1 MLPEIKK
8 LVAELKPHKS
18 RISVVAVTGIVNALA
33 TARLAFLSKVLF
45 DALSAN
51 NQQEL
56 MKQVPIVI
64 GLGFIQA
71 LARYYHI
78 YNMNFVA
85 ESVVSTIREKLQY
98 KFMRLN
104 LSFHNNYAAGSGGL
118 ISRILNDIKI
128 IQDGLRVVADIFLYP
143 LLLVGLIAN
152 LIIIDWKLTLAVLV
166 IAPLIGVV
174 LKSIARSMRKYIPQ
188 EREVLEYMTSTIK
201 ESLDGVRIIQS
212 FNLEKDMNKRLVDET
227 NKYLDIRKTIYKRQ
241 EAAGPATE
249 FIATA
254 IVPLILLYNSYEIAA
269 GRGTAGNFIGF
280 VASLLMVNA
289 PIKKIQEAYV
299 RIQEVVISIRRI
311 FDIIENPSEVR
322 ETANPVPFPKNWKK
336 ITYRN
341 VTFSYG
347 KDTILKNVNLEINR
361 GEVVALVGASGSGK
375 STIVNLLERFF
386 DATSGEILFDDV
398 NILDMDLK
406 DLRRNI
412 ALVTQDVFLFS
423 DTIEKNI
430 WAGDYTRD
438 RAKVVD
444 MAKLANAHDFIMK
457 MPANYQSRVG
467 DRGSLLSGGEKQ
479 RVSIARAM
487 FKDAPL
493 LILDEATSALDT
505 ASEIEVQKGID
516 HLMEG
521 RTALV
526 VAHRLSTI
534 QKADKIVVLKNGE
547 IAEIGN
553 HENLLNQQGEY
564 FRFHSLQHT

>member
-1 MLPEIKK
+1 MLVEIKK
-8 LVAELKPHKS
+8 LIAELTPHKK
-18 RISVVAVTGIVNALA
+18 RLTVVAITGITNAIA
-33 TARLAFLSKVLF
+33 TARIAFLTKILF
-45 DALSAN
+45 DALSAGN
-51 NQQEL
+51 HQEL
-56 MKQVPIVI
+56 VHQVPFVI
-64 GLGFIQA
+64 GLGLLQA
-71 LARYYHI
+71 GARYLHI
-78 YNMNFVA
+78 YNMNVVA
-85 ESVVSTIREKLQY
+85 ESVVAAVREKLQS

-104 LSFHNNYAAGSGGL
+104 LNFHNSYHAGSGGL
-118 ISRILNDIKI
+118 ISRILNDIKT

-143 LLLVGLIAN
+143 LLLIGLLVN
-152 LIIIDWKLTLAVLV
+152 LFIIDWKLTLAIMIMVP
-166 IAPLIGVV
+166 IIGSI

-188 EREVLEYMTSTIK
+188 ERDVLEYMTSTIK

-212 FNLEKDMNKRLVDET
+212 FNLEKDMEKRLSDDS
-227 NKYLDIRKTIYKRQ
+227 NKYLNIRKTVYKRQ
-241 EAAGPATE
+241 EASGPATE

-254 IVPLILLYNSYEIAA
+254 LIPLILLYNSYEIAA
-269 GRGTAGNFIGF
+269 GRGTPGNFIGF
-280 VASLLMVNA
+280 AASLLAINA

-311 FDIIENPSEVR
+311 FEIIDADAEVP
-322 ETANPVPFPKNWKK
+322 EVANPAPFPKDWKK
-336 ITYRN
+336 ITYKN
-341 VTFSYG
+341 VSFSYG
-347 KDTILKNVNLEINR
+347 KEMILKNVNLEINR

-375 STIVNLLERFF
+375 STLVNLLERFF
-386 DATSGEILFDDV
+386 DSTSGEILVDGV
-398 NILDMDLK
+398 NIQNVGLK

-430 WAGDYTRD
+430 WAGDYNRTRED
-438 RAKVVD
+438 VPA

-457 MPANYQSRVG
+457 TPHGYQSRVG

-487 FKDAPL
+487 FKDAPV

-526 VAHRLSTI
+526 IAHRLSTI
-534 QKADKIVVLKNGE
+534 QKAHKIVVMKSGE
-547 IAEIGN
+547 IVEIGT
-553 HENLLNQQGEY
+553 HESLLAKQGEY
-564 FRFHSLQHT
+564 YNFHTLQHR